1 MEGLRGGLTIAWV
14 YCVDSAR
21 SAIFTKTRL
30 YLVSRVVEF

>member
-21 SAIFTKTRL
+21 SAIFNKA
-30 YLVSRVVEF
+30 VSCI

>member
-1 MEGLRGGLTIAWV
+1 MEGLRGGLTTAWV